1 MSEPLDSTPDSTE
14 TTAREPN
21 DRRRFLTKGAVAAAA
36 AAAGVVALSGKAEAA
51 DGGALLI
58 GGANSGTAAASNTRL
73 TGSKLTVSTGDG
85 AYAVRGL
92 HLTSGSGVWG
102 QAGSGSDV
110 GTGVRGTVSIG
121 GGVGVLGEN
130 SGSSGGIGVK
140 GTSTDGVAIYAEA
153 GTSSLRGTGI
163 SIKSLLGPALLLQE
177 SGLSIPPSG
186 SWSAGSFVVDG
197 GHVWYCYLSGSGTA
211 AKWVKLSGAPIILGT
226 GYRAYDSR
234 PGEVPLGVTKN
245 PITDGQTRSNIDL
258 KVNGGASA
266 IPSGI
271 SAAIVNITAT
281 GTSSAGF
288 FGLFKNGIAWPGTS
302 TVNWSAANS
311 NIANSTIVAV
321 DTLSRVAVRGAGSAQ
336 CIIDVIGYLP

>member
-1 MSEPLDSTPDSTE
+1 MSDTLDTTPTSHREAVAEPS
-14 TTAREPN
+14 

-51 DGGALLI
+51 DGGSLLI
-58 GGANSGTAAASNTRL
+58 GGANFGTAAASNTRL
-73 TGSKLTVSTGDG
+73 TGSKLTVSTEDG
-85 AYAVRGL
+85 AYAIRGV
-92 HLTSGSGVWG
+92 HLAGSGVWG
-102 QAGSGSDV
+102 QAGSGSDA
-110 GTGVRGTVSIG
+110 GTGVRGTASIG
-121 GGVGVLGEN
+121 GGTGVLGEN
-130 SGSSGGIGVK
+130 SGSSGGVGVK

-153 GTSSLRGTGI
+153 GTSSTRGTGI
-163 SIKSLLGPALLLQE
+163 AVRSLLGPALFLGE
-177 SGLSIPPSG
+177 AALSIPPSG
-186 SWSAGSFVVDG
+186 SWTAGSFVVDG
-197 GHVWYCYLSGSGTA
+197 GHVWYCYATGTGAA
-211 AKWVKLSGAPIILGT
+211 AKWVKLSGAPVILAS

-234 PGEVPLGVTKN
+234 PGENPLAVAKG
-245 PITDGQTRSNIDL
+245 PITDGITRSNIDL
-258 KVNGGASA
+258 KVNGGAAA

-321 DTLSRVAVRGAGSAQ
+321 DTASRVAVRGAGSAQ